1 MQESAFTD
9 RRTAAPP
16 RVRIADVA
24 RRAAVSQATV
34 SRVLNGDGRVH
45 ADLRERVLQAV
56 AELDYR
62 PSGPARNLARQRT
75 NTIGM
80 VVADI
85 EHPYFSQMVRA
96 VEDTAYAQGY
106 RVLICNTDENPD
118 KQRSYLLAL
127 EDERVLGIIISPTDG
142 ADAEI
147 SRAIDGGIPVVAF
160 DRRVAD
166 ERADVVIPD
175 NLTAARAATGLL
187 LDEGHHAIAFV
198 AGTPRVETAAERL
211 AGYEVAM
218 TAADLEPRS
227 VPGQFDADVT
237 RHAVGELLREPN
249 PPSALVIASSPMA
262 LGALQA
268 MRDAGLHAPHD
279 LALVSIGEPP
289 WAEIVDPPLTT
300 LAPPVRLIAHEAM
313 ELLLERVTGQRE
325 QARRIVH
332 QFELRRRGSTGP
344 PPASA

>member
-1 MQESAFTD
+1 MRESGSLNSRPT
-9 RRTAAPP
+9 APP

-34 SRVLNGDGRVH
+34 SRVLNGDRRVR
-45 ADLRERVLQAV
+45 ADLREQVLRAV

-62 PSGPARNLARQRT
+62 PSGLARNLARQRT

-96 VEDTAYAQGY
+96 VEDIAYAQGY
-106 RVLICNTDENPD
+106 RVLVCNTDEQPD
-118 KQRSYLLAL
+118 KQRAYLLAL

-147 SRAIDGGIPVVAF
+147 SRAIDRDIPVVAF
-160 DRRVAD
+160 DRRVSD
-166 ERADVVIPD
+166 ERADIVIPD
-175 NLTAARAATGLL
+175 NLTAARTATELL
-187 LDEGHHAIAFV
+187 IEEGHRAIAFV
-198 AGTPRVETAAERL
+198 AGVPRIETAAERL
-211 AGYEVAM
+211 AGYELAM
-218 TAADLEPRS
+218 RAADLEPRS
-227 VPGQFDADVT
+227 VPGQFDT
-237 RHAVGELLREPN
+237 RIARDAVAALLREPDS
-249 PPSALVIASSPMA
+249 PSALVLASSPMA
-262 LGALQA
+262 LGAMQA
-268 MRDAGLHAPHD
+268 MRAAGLHAPDD

-300 LAPPVRLIAHEAM
+300 LAPPVRLIATEAM
-313 ELLLERVTGQRE
+313 ELLLQRVTGQRD
-325 QARRIVH
+325 QARHLVH

-344 PPASA
+344 LRART